1 MTEKEET
8 HRAKV
13 EAEHDSKCYVSAGWA
28 TVPRYLVKHIP
39 ISLWRY
45 LLMRLIDKRVDF
57 K

>member
-39 ISLWRY
+39 MSL
-45 LLMRLIDKRVDF
+45 
-57 K
+57 